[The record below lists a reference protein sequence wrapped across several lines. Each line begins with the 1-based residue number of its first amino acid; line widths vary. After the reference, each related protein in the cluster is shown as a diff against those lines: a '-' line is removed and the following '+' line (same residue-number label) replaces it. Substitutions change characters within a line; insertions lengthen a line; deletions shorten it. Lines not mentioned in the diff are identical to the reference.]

1 MSWIKNRPL
10 KIILRIQLLVTLIAA
25 SVFWIMTDLH
35 GGISALLGG
44 MISVI
49 TTAAYAVMVSRHSGF
64 TAGAA
69 LRTALR
75 AEAVKIILTIG
86 FLWVVFKYY
95 ESVNAFVFI
104 GTFMLV
110 VLIYS
115 FALLIADD
123 TKSKIR

>member
-10 KIILRIQLLVTLIAA
+10 KIVLRIQLLVTLIAA
-25 SVFWIMTDLH
+25 LVFWIMTDLH
-35 GGISALLGG
+35 GGISALFGG
-44 MISVI
+44 LISVI
-49 TTAAYAVMVSRHSGF
+49 TTAAYAVMVSQHSGF
-64 TAGAA
+64 TASAA

-104 GTFMLV
+104 GTFILI

-115 FALLIADD
+115 LALLIADD

>member
-10 KIILRIQLLVTLIAA
+10 KIVLRIQLLVTLIAA
-25 SVFWIMTDLH
+25 LVFWVMTDLH
-35 GGISALLGG
+35 GGISALFGG
-44 MISVI
+44 LISVI
-49 TTAAYAVMVSRHSGF
+49 TTAAYAVMVSQHSGF

-95 ESVNAFVFI
+95 ERVNAFIFI
-104 GTFMLV
+104 GTFILI

-115 FALLIADD
+115 LALLIADD

>member
-10 KIILRIQLLVTLIAA
+10 KIILRIQFLVTLIA
-25 SVFWIMTDLH
+25 VCGFWLLVDRH
-35 GGISALLGG
+35 GGVSALLGG
-44 MISVI
+44 MISVA
-49 TTAAYAVMVSRHSGF
+49 TTAVYAIIVSQHSGY

-75 AEAVKIILTIG
+75 AEAVKIVLTVG
-86 FLWVVFKYY
+86 LLWIVFKYY

-104 GTFMLV
+104 GTFILT

-115 FALLIADD
+115 LALLIADEA
-123 TKSKIR
+123 KSK

>member
-10 KIILRIQLLVTLIAA
+10 KIVLRIQLLVTLIAA

-44 MISVI
+44 LISVI
-49 TTAAYAVMVSRHSGF
+49 TTAAYAVMVSQHSGF

-86 FLWVVFKYY
+86 FLWVVFKCY

-104 GTFMLV
+104 GTFILI

-115 FALLIADD
+115 LALLIADD

>member
-25 SVFWIMTDLH
+25 SVFWIMMDLH

-104 GTFMLV
+104 GTFMLI